1 MENYLFYWTFSNYAT
16 KPRDEMDAVAP
27 AHLGL
32 MPGWL
37 TMQGK
42 EKLVDKCFIAGNV
55 VMQSHTGVSTYH
67 TTIDSFTRQF

>member
-1 MENYLFYWTFSNYAT
+1 
-16 KPRDEMDAVAP
+16 MDAVAQDHRTT
-27 AHLGL
+27 AHLEL

-55 VMQSHTGVSTYH
+55 VMQSHTGVHIPYY
-67 TTIDSFTRQF
+67 DRLFTRHF

>member
-1 MENYLFYWTFSNYAT
+1 MENYLFYWTFSNYAI
-16 KPRDEMDAVAP
+16 KPTDEMDAVLR

-37 TMQGK
+37 TKQGK

-55 VMQSHTGVSTYH
+55 VMQSHTGVHIPYY
-67 TTIDSFTRQF
+67 DRLFTRHF